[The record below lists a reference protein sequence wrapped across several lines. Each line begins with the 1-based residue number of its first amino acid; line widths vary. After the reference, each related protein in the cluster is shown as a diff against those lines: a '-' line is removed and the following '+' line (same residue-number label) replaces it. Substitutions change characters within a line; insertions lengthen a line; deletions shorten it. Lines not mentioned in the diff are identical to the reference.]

1 MDSLRLLWLV
11 LMGGVRVRFVPPISV
26 AFEGFEA
33 NFGDYVVVDLG
44 I

>member
-1 MDSLRLLWLV
+1 MDLSKLSWLV

-33 NFGDYVVVDLG
+33 NFGDYVVADLG